1 MRCACIRRC
10 ATTWNASPRAR
21 RLRRPRGGGA
31 QARSL
36 RRRLA
41 PPRLTPHKGTIR
53 DAIAPGLRAI
63 PAAGRGVIVFMVDDA
78 ARLVLVKAIGYAG
91 SDWVARARRR

>member
-1 MRCACIRRC
+1 MRLHPAVRDDLERI
-10 ATTWNASPRAR
+10 AEGLADYAGPEVAAR
-21 RLRRPRGGGA
+21 KLEA
-31 QARSL
+31 FADAL
-36 RRRLA
+36 RRLA
-41 PPRLTPHKGTIR
+41 LTPHKGTIR

-91 SDWVARARRR
+91 SDWVGRVRRR

>member
-1 MRCACIRRC
+1 MLRRC
-10 ATTWNASPRAR
+10 WCARDDPLAQEPTGRACLALTR
-21 RLRRPRGGGA
+21 RA
-31 QARSL
+31 V
-36 RRRLA
+36 
-41 PPRLTPHKGTIR
+41 R

-91 SDWVARARRR
+91 SDWVGRARRR